1 MIVLGNAKVLYQD
14 SLWNNLLNHFKA
26 NETLVEG
33 TIPNFR
39 PTLLSF
45 PPPQKYTVE
54 RKEAYKDEKDEEGDF
69 KIESSDATFS
79 FLDEVPITSGHR
91 YSALG
96 YTDIP
101 EVAAFSKDPLFEI
114 FSSKKDSSG
123 SFKLGETSLKD
134 FNELN
139 LWSGLNEQN
148 T

>member
-14 SLWNNLLNHFKA
+14 ALWNNLLNHFKT

-45 PPPQKYTVE
+45 PPPQKYNVE
-54 RKEAYKDEKDEEGDF
+54 RKQGFKDENEDNEDDY
-69 KIESSDATFS
+69 KIEPKASLS
-79 FLDEVPITSGHR
+79 FLDEVPITSGIR

-101 EVAAFSKDPLFEI
+101 EMSAFSKDPLFEI
-114 FSSKKDSSG
+114 FSSKKESSG
-123 SFKLGETSLKD
+123 QLKLSEAAMKD
-134 FNELN
+134 FKDLN
-139 LWSGLNEQN
+139 L
-148 T
+148 